1 MLTANELVMMRDEM
15 ATKVTKQSDELITLL
30 QKRDVLLLE
39 ADAKNKFI
47 AAFLRVQGS
56 KHALQQSGGG
66 GGGGISAVGGDEGR
80 PSSRNRSRSMLSLSK
95 SFSQTIAWAKAKRNQ
110 EEDKTSSDMVRTKT
124 LILLPSKKEGLFCQR
139 MWFLLYISF
148 CSLNII
154 EISAFSDFHY
164 MQ

>member
-47 AAFLRVQGS
+47 VAFLRVQGS

-66 GGGGISAVGGDEGR
+66 GGGISTVGGDEGR

-148 CSLNII
+148 CSLVII
-154 EISAFSDFHY
+154 EISTFSDFHY

>member
-30 QKRDVLLLE
+30 QTRDVLLLE
-39 ADAKNKFI
+39 TDAKNKFI

-66 GGGGISAVGGDEGR
+66 GGGGGISTGGGDEGR

-110 EEDKTSSDMVRTKT
+110 EDDKTSSDMVRTKT
-124 LILLPSKKEGLFCQR
+124 LILLPSKKKASLVRG
-139 MWFLLYISF
+139 
-148 CSLNII
+148 CSPYCI
-154 EISAFSDFHY
+154 
-164 MQ
+164 